1 MGYIDSDTH
10 VIETPATWDYMD
22 PGEERFKPMIQG
34 DLWTSEDLIH
44 SWPGPMAKK
53 WNDVVFAGC
62 DLVDLE
68 GRLKHM
74 DDFGVDAQVIFPTW
88 WLLYDVKSP
97 LAEAAM
103 YRSYNRWMAE
113 GTADSGG
120 RLKWAAMA
128 PVRMMDRAF
137 EELEFAK
144 EHGAVSV
151 FMLGQTHGMSM
162 ADPTMFPLYAKAQEL
177 DLAISV
183 HVGGDLPA
191 ARRQPGNALHTNM
204 MKAPGAFFALLW
216 GRVMDQFPKLRWS
229 FLEAGASWVPYVL
242 RETFRADR
250 TGAFR
255 SFLDWRSQAI
265 DVLAGRNF
273 HIACQIDDDIL
284 YLVDLLGTDVLIY
297 GTDYGHLDLGADPD
311 GMHVISHQLGLDT
324 ELARKIV
331 DTNARNA
338 FGIDPSFTPAPPPT
352 VFDISDE
359 LIAQGLPA
367 VMPA

>member
-1 MGYIDSDTH
+1 
-10 VIETPATWDYMD
+10 
-22 PGEERFKPMIQG
+22 
-34 DLWTSEDLIH
+34 
-44 SWPGPMAKK
+44 
-53 WNDVVFAGC
+53 
-62 DLVDLE
+62 
-68 GRLKHM
+68 
-74 DDFGVDAQVIFPTW
+74 
-88 WLLYDVKSP
+88 
-97 LAEAAM
+97 
-103 YRSYNRWMAE
+103 
-113 GTADSGG
+113 
-120 RLKWAAMA
+120 
-128 PVRMMDRAF
+128 
-137 EELEFAK
+137 
-144 EHGAVSV
+144 
-151 FMLGQTHGMSM
+151 
-162 ADPTMFPLYAKAQEL
+162 
-177 DLAISV
+177 
-183 HVGGDLPA
+183 
-191 ARRQPGNALHTNM
+191 
-204 MKAPGAFFALLW
+204 
-216 GRVMDQFPKLRWS
+216 MDQFPKLRWS